1 VDNILGDIKNEV
13 TTRSCIANFYQHY
26 SLFSSMEPFNVEDA
40 LRDLDCVVAMQ
51 EELNNFKRN
60 QVWSLVK
67 RPKQNIIDTKWA
79 FHNKQDEYEIITRNK
94 VRLVAKGYSQVEG
107 LNFDETFSSIARL
120 ESIRILIAYATHH
133 DFKFYQMDIK
143 SVFLNELIKEEVYME
158 QPPGFGDEEYT
169 NHVYKFYKVL
179 YGLKQAPRVWY
190 ECLRDFLIEN
200 DFRIGDS
207 LREEMTERDPVLCE
221 PLNEDIGFF
230 VNLNPWTKSCVSRML
245 LYLLILTTVI
255 YILIEHILFKSSL
268 LGLSLVLLILIES
281 VLVAI

>member
-1 VDNILGDIKNEV
+1 MAIGDVRLQDPSEPQAPNDTTPPTQDREQDQEAMTQRGDEDDGDHQESRSKPPHPRVHQIVQRDHIVDNILGDIKNEV

-40 LRDLDCVVAMQ
+40 LHDLDCVVVMQ

-133 DFKFYQMDIK
+133 DFKLYQMDIK

-179 YGLKQAPRVWY
+179 YGLKQAPRV
-190 ECLRDFLIEN
+190 
-200 DFRIGDS
+200 
-207 LREEMTERDPVLCE
+207 
-221 PLNEDIGFF
+221 
-230 VNLNPWTKSCVSRML
+230 
-245 LYLLILTTVI
+245 
-255 YILIEHILFKSSL
+255 
-268 LGLSLVLLILIES
+268 
-281 VLVAI
+281 